1 MDIMTEMPA
10 TLTFTPQLTW
20 PPQYSMAVPAGVSD
34 VHAPMYLVHIAAV
47 LAILVVAIFV
57 FAARYQR
64 KWIKTK
70 VKIELFDRRFLI
82 YSAAQEVIASIKA
95 HGMANEEVLETLRVR
110 TRDARWLFNSD
121 IAHYLFQQVYG
132 NARKLNALIHTLST
146 IPPGAPCSEYME
158 KQVQLRYWFA
168 VQSNILDRHMAPF
181 LVIDQTPVDNQ
192 AAEPAFVQG

>member
-1 MDIMTEMPA
+1 MDIMTEMPT

-20 PPQYSMAVPAGVSD
+20 PPVYSLSAGTGVTEVD
-34 VHAPMYLVHIAAV
+34 APLYLVHFAALLALIAVAV
-47 LAILVVAIFV
+47 FI

-82 YSAAQEVIASIKA
+82 YSAANEVINSIKNQ
-95 HGMANEEVLETLRVR
+95 GMADDEVLETLRVR
-110 TRDARWLFNSD
+110 TRDARWLFNGD

-132 NARKLNALIHTLST
+132 NARKLHSLMHTLST
-146 IPPGAPCSEYME
+146 IPPGVGCSEYME

-181 LVIDQTPVDNQ
+181 LVIDQAPVVEQ
-192 AAEPAFVQG
+192 AVEPAFVQG